1 MTNYS
6 SVFHP
11 RPTVNGPPRKRAK
24 RFHQGHS
31 YETSEILPGYSLPL
45 TIMAEPRVTANTNI
59 PHASL
64 GTVSNKI
71 KRLQSD
77 LSSAASGE
85 CFGPGK
91 QKVLDCKHDV
101 DVLAG
106 MVKELEVQSVARK
119 RSLKVL
125 LEASID
131 QLFDTYV
138 DKAFEVVDENTE
150 QLIRYTLYTA
160 SHKQNI
166 KDVIKNG
173 LNNEPDMLLDFE
185 AKFERYFKEALAN
198 AVARS
203 VAGDVLFQLKEI

>member
-1 MTNYS
+1 
-6 SVFHP
+6 
-11 RPTVNGPPRKRAK
+11 
-24 RFHQGHS
+24 
-31 YETSEILPGYSLPL
+31 
-45 TIMAEPRVTANTNI
+45 
-59 PHASL
+59 
-64 GTVSNKI
+64 
-71 KRLQSD
+71 
-77 LSSAASGE
+77 SSAASGE

-198 AVARS
+198 AVARY

>member
-1 MTNYS
+1 MTNPS

-24 RFHQGHS
+24 RFHRGHS
-31 YETSEILPGYSLPL
+31 YETSEILLGHPLPL
-45 TIMAEPRVTANTNI
+45 TVMAEPIVTANTNI

-71 KRLQSD
+71 KRLKSD
-77 LSSAASGE
+77 LSSAAS
-85 CFGPGK
+85 
-91 QKVLDCKHDV
+91 
-101 DVLAG
+101 G

-150 QLIRYTLYTA
+150 RLIRNTLYTA

-173 LNNEPDMLLDFE
+173 LNNEPDVLLDFE

>member
-1 MTNYS
+1 MSNPS
-6 SVFHP
+6 LVFHP
-11 RPTVNGPPRKRAK
+11 RPTANEPPRKRAK
-24 RFHQGHS
+24 RVHEGHS
-31 YETSEILPGYSLPL
+31 YKTSDAFPEHSLPL
-45 TIMAEPRVTANTNI
+45 TVMAQPRNTTNTYI

-64 GTVSNKI
+64 ETISNKV
-71 KRLQSD
+71 KKLQSD

-91 QKVLDCKHDV
+91 EKVLDCKHDV

-106 MVKELEVQSVARK
+106 MVKGLEVQNVARK

-150 QLIRYTLYTA
+150 RLIRNTLHTPP
-160 SHKQNI
+160 HKQNI
-166 KDVIKNG
+166 KDVIKKG
-173 LNNEPDMLLDFE
+173 LNNEPDVLLDFE
-185 AKFERYFKEALAN
+185 VKFERYFKEALAN
-198 AVARS
+198 AVARL
-203 VAGDVLFQLKEI
+203 VASDVLFQLKEI